1 MKDRKGQREVGT
13 KLRRRVRKLLMM
25 NRDNNQISKIKIEK
39 GDLLLANPFLKQPD
53 FYRSAVLILE
63 KDAAGGFLGL
73 TLNRPTRLLMQDLFD
88 LPEEVMNVEVYG
100 GGPVDNDRL
109 FMLHRLGDRVDG
121 SVEIANGIY
130 VGGQLPDIAQAVT
143 TGAAITGDMR
153 FFLGYS
159 GWAKGQL
166 EEEIKDNFWALSRE
180 YDPSLLLTGSGSDYW
195 REEVSRLGPDFRSW
209 LVIPENPSDN

>member
-1 MKDRKGQREVGT
+1 MSNE
-13 KLRRRVRKLLMM
+13 
-25 NRDNNQISKIKIEK
+25 NNQTAGLKIEK

-63 KDAAGGFLGL
+63 KDSAGGYLGL
-73 TLNRPTRLLMQDLFD
+73 TLNRPTRLMMQDLFD
-88 LPEEVMNVEVYG
+88 LPEDALKVEVYG

-109 FMLHRLGDRVDG
+109 FMLHTLGEKVEG

-130 VGGQLPDIAQAVT
+130 VGGQLTDIARAVT
-143 TGAAITGDMR
+143 SGAAVTGDMR

-166 EEEIKDNFWALSRE
+166 EEEIADNFWAVSRNYE
-180 YDPSLLLTGSGSDYW
+180 PELLLTGSGSDYW
-195 REEVSRLGPDFRSW
+195 REEVSRLGDRFRSW
-209 LVIPENPSDN
+209 LMIPENPSDN